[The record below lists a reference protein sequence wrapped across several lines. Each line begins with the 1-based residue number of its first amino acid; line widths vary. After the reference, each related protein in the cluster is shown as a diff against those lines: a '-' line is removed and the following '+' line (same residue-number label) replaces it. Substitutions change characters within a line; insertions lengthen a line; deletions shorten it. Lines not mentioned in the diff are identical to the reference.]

1 MTKCT
6 SGECCDVRRGRKEI
20 DIVLYCYVSEIS
32 NAIKVEIGYDRTYRR
47 RVLYSFKED
56 GRAREEMW

>member
-6 SGECCDVRRGRKEI
+6 SGECCDARRARKEI
-20 DIVLYCYVSEIS
+20 DIVLYCYVSQIS
-32 NAIKVEIGYDRTYRR
+32 NAIKVEIAYDRTYRR

-56 GRAREEMW
+56 RRAGEKMW